1 MARNIRVCPRCGN
14 KCLKSQERCNECDLV
29 FSRLEFASNKTA
41 KRQLIR
47 GNRDFVIYTKELPS
61 DVKRWKLV
69 LYVFLLGLVGGHYF
83 YVGKYGKGI
92 LMCLGFIY
100 WISATILN
108 PILANY
114 MEANYLFLP
123 ISIYGIAWVVSLIFI
138 LSKKFKVPIL
148 IDENKMKGEI
158 LAKKEDFDRTKQQII
173 AERKELEAQKTK
185 GNKKDAKDLKTE
197 QDKEKE
203 NVLQQEKTDVK
214 AKDSETKVKDL
225 SAAANVTTKKVHKGA
240 SKGAP
245 QNKKKGKR

>member
-1 MARNIRVCPRCGN
+1 MARNIKVCPRCGN

-61 DVKRWKLV
+61 DVKRWKLI
-69 LYVFLLGLVGGHYF
+69 LYVLLLGLVGGHYF

-92 LMCLGFIY
+92 LMCFGLIY

-114 MEANYLFLP
+114 MEANYLYIP
-123 ISIYGIAWVVSLIFI
+123 ISIYGVAWIVSLIFV

-148 IDENKMKGEI
+148 IDERKMQGEN

-185 GNKKDAKDLKTE
+185 G
-197 QDKEKE
+197 
-203 NVLQQEKTDVK
+203 
-214 AKDSETKVKDL
+214 KVKDL
-225 SAAANVTTKKVHKGA
+225 GAEANVATKKAHKGPAKGA
-240 SKGAP
+240 SK
-245 QNKKKGKR
+245 NKKKKKGKR